1 MLNSVNQTYLG
12 REEVAKKPFAVP
24 VDLLL
29 KLQEYFWIADGR
41 LCSVDV
47 LLLEELYRGMELG

>member
-1 MLNSVNQTYLG
+1 MLNSVEETYVG

-29 KLQEYFWIADGR
+29 KFQEYFWIANGR
-41 LCSVDV
+41 LCGVDV
-47 LLLEELYRGMELG
+47 LLP